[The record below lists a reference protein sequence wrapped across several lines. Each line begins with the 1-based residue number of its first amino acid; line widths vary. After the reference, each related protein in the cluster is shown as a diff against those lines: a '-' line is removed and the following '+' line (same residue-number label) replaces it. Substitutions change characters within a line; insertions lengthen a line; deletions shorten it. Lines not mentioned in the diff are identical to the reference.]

1 MSRPFT
7 VYFDTNFFSWLA
19 GADDATAA
27 RIVDEL
33 NKLHVR
39 HVLSQVLMH
48 ELLSAKQK
56 PREDRVLVSRVGRLE
71 IPPLKTIP
79 NLKWASLL
87 CSGDERAT
95 LAGALKATD
104 VATAKADAMGVV
116 ATKKLSNKQI
126 GAVIKAQLGDYIDE
140 DFTKGVNRTNAGS
153 VLAAVEKMINDQI
166 ASAPPQLASQLAPLL
181 KVFSAMKENLDDPA
195 ALAQLLPQVTG
206 MVSPD
211 ELEFAKERRRVQE
224 SVTAADAR
232 PLRVST
238 DTANARETK
247 NTTNTF
253 RDAARMHDFIDL
265 RNEIDLLHVD
275 RAQFKQIRRKHP
287 VHRLK
292 ELGLDGRCFRAT
304 DLDDVVAKVKELAA
318 IHCGGVTSVID
329 SRL

>member
-153 VLAAVEKMINDQI
+153 VLAAVEKMMSLIGIRN
-166 ASAPPQLASQLAPLL
+166 PP
-181 KVFSAMKENLDDPA
+181 
-195 ALAQLLPQVTG
+195 
-206 MVSPD
+206 
-211 ELEFAKERRRVQE
+211 
-224 SVTAADAR
+224 
-232 PLRVST
+232 
-238 DTANARETK
+238 
-247 NTTNTF
+247 
-253 RDAARMHDFIDL
+253 
-265 RNEIDLLHVD
+265 
-275 RAQFKQIRRKHP
+275 
-287 VHRLK
+287 
-292 ELGLDGRCFRAT
+292 
-304 DLDDVVAKVKELAA
+304 
-318 IHCGGVTSVID
+318 
-329 SRL
+329 